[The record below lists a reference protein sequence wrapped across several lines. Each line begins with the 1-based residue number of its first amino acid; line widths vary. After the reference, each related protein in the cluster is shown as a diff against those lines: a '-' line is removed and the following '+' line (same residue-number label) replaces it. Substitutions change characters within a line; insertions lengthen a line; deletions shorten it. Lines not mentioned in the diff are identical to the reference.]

1 MCEENCNST
10 IIDKDV
16 DEIVQLESQL
26 AKVKMPIEDQ
36 RNPELLYNKLS
47 LKQLA
52 NRTNFDWLD
61 KIFLPSWNGFNVI
74 NHSLSNQTEVIVG
87 DLEYYEKAIKI
98 IDDTPPPFR
107 KNVFEFKKIH
117 HGITNLE
124 ERWRTCLNLVNSNL
138 DWALS
143 RLYVD
148 HHFTKKEKQEATN
161 VIDEV
166 QDAFRYLLEHN
177 TWLDETTRNA
187 SIGKLNK
194 VTKNVA
200 YPDWLLD
207 NLQLDTYHGLD
218 NRTMVIELLS
228 NKNYLMSY
236 VDFLRLNTEKYVNE
250 LEQPIVVDK
259 SWPMPPFIVNAAY
272 EPDQNSISTIL
283 SIVTMF
289 NQIILITFI
298 VNCKRSNSGVSIEGS
313 ILRCRISG

>member
-1 MCEENCNST
+1 M
-10 IIDKDV
+10 
-16 DEIVQLESQL
+16 
-26 AKVKMPIEDQ
+26 
-36 RNPELLYNKLS
+36 
-47 LKQLA
+47 
-52 NRTNFDWLD
+52 
-61 KIFLPSWNGFNVI
+61 
-74 NHSLSNQTEVIVG
+74 
-87 DLEYYEKAIKI
+87 
-98 IDDTPPPFR
+98 
-107 KNVFEFKKIH
+107 FEFKKIH

-187 SIGKLNK
+187 SIGKLDK

-236 VDFLRLNTEKYVNE
+236 VNFLRLNTEKYVNE

-259 SWPMPPFIVNAAY
+259 RYVLPLLSFI
-272 EPDQNSISTIL
+272 
-283 SIVTMF
+283 
-289 NQIILITFI
+289 IIII
-298 VNCKRSNSGVSIEGS
+298 
-313 ILRCRISG
+313 

>member
-1 MCEENCNST
+1 M
-10 IIDKDV
+10 
-16 DEIVQLESQL
+16 
-26 AKVKMPIEDQ
+26 
-36 RNPELLYNKLS
+36 
-47 LKQLA
+47 
-52 NRTNFDWLD
+52 
-61 KIFLPSWNGFNVI
+61 
-74 NHSLSNQTEVIVG
+74 
-87 DLEYYEKAIKI
+87 
-98 IDDTPPPFR
+98 
-107 KNVFEFKKIH
+107 FEFKKIH

-259 SWPMPPFIVNAAY
+259 RFVLPLLSFITIFELKKCNYIYSWPMPPFIVNAAY